1 MSTPMF
7 SLISVKVPK
16 RDKTCYTFVLNEN
29 GKYQLDSIFRFV
41 QEKRL
46 GCGTAV
52 EGWTRI
58 PRKDPKYTLVDPIIP
73 SDIMDQLDHTIAKI
87 EHREIKHVNFRLMR
101 EAMTKFK
108 IFKGRDIKV
117 EGAILSDGQCT
128 VFENVPGKSGKT
140 VSFQSFEQ
148 MLELYVVL
156 KYGNNYRV
164 EYVKDS

>member
-1 MSTPMF
+1 MF

-16 RDKTCYTFVLNEN
+16 LDKTCYTFVLNEN

-41 QEKRL
+41 QTKRL
-46 GCGTAV
+46 GCGKAV

-58 PRKDPKYTLVDPIIP
+58 PRNNPKYTIIDPFIP
-73 SDIMDQLDHTIAKI
+73 ADIMDRLDHTIAKM

-101 EAMTKFK
+101 EAMTTFK
-108 IFKGRDIKV
+108 IFKGRDVKV
-117 EGAILSDGQCT
+117 EGSILPTGQCV

-148 MLELYVVL
+148 MLELYVMI

-164 EYVKDS
+164 EYGKSS